1 MLPSSST
8 LKQPRRARLLN
19 RSGVKVT
26 LVVEFKEN
34 TETYENLGDG
44 KYQRIESFV
53 DGVDSTREEDYLIK
67 ITVYKGHSET
77 HVLAERQLDTEL
89 RGRSLSL
96 IFERCQASSSGY
108 EVAIVEYL
116 PDQERQVQMTL
127 KAL

>member
-1 MLPSSST
+1 MLPSSS
-8 LKQPRRARLLN
+8 KQPRRARLLN

-53 DGVDSTREEDYLIK
+53 DGVDSTQEDDYLVK

-77 HVLAERQLDTEL
+77 HVLAEKQLDTEL
-89 RGRSLSL
+89 RGKSLSL
-96 IFERCQASSSGY
+96 IFQACLASPTGY

-127 KAL
+127 KAM